1 MSKSGVN
8 RVVWNRPI
16 FSSSSSSNFSQ
27 NSSSNSNSTASLSR
41 KSNITSTNSTP
52 YELNYLRNQK
62 NVPTERVPFLA
73 VARSLGDLWSY
84 DTQHD
89 EFIVSPVPDTFCFE
103 IDPRYHKCLILATD
117 GLWNVL
123 KSSES
128 VELVRQTDRETER
141 LVSKRSNNNN
151 TSQVQPFIN
160 PSQRLV
166 QTAIQKCCEKMIR
179 ADNTS
184 CITIMIDQ
192 PPEYNNTHLNST
204 HISRNRTF
212 NDFSC
217 NDFDDEDD
225 DEFNSDFDDEEED
238 DSDDI
243 NVTYRRRNRSMRS
256 VINDDNKSEMFNTP
270 LNNDK
275 RSRSLISV
283 RRRHWSASSNRSSS
297 ASSTIASS
305 STNNTKKFVNVEP
318 RTRSSRNYHDMNKSA
333 SANSIYSMDQLNSNK
348 KIFQSINNNNNNNNN
363 NAKNGNNVSIK
374 QKTTNLNTST
384 LSKISKNLRKSLNDL
399 YTSKQQTRP
408 KLPQSS
414 TSSNIKEEQKENEDN
429 KNIVNKKIESPT
441 SNKNRYTKRL
451 KRLKNRLIQTKN
463 NIFNRKQTA
472 KKTSPSSNKETTSN
486 LNKLK
491 SISSPH
497 INKSDFKYKLNISSI
512 DLNSDDIDHYND
524 IDMSSSTTSNQT
536 NRSFVNSVKS
546 YLKRNRSRN
555 KLGDQSCNFLNSTNI
570 NQLSQLQQQQQ
581 QQQQHPSQPLHAS
594 NKRPKFY

>member
-8 RVVWNRPI
+8 RVVWNRPV
-16 FSSSSSSNFSQ
+16 FSSSSSSNFSHE
-27 NSSSNSNSTASLSR
+27 NSSSTNSTTSLSR
-41 KSNITSTNSTP
+41 KSITTTNSTP

-128 VELVRQTDRETER
+128 ADLVRQTDRETER

-192 PPEYNNTHLNST
+192 PPEYNTHLNST
-204 HISRNRTF
+204 HISRNKTF

-217 NDFDDEDD
+217 NDFEDD
-225 DEFNSDFDDEEED
+225 DEFNSDFDEEEEEN
-238 DSDDI
+238 DSDDV
-243 NVTYRRRNRSMRS
+243 NTTYRRRNRSMRS
-256 VINDDNKSEMFNTP
+256 VINEDNKSEIFNTP

-275 RSRSLISV
+275 RSRSLTSV

-305 STNNTKKFVNVEP
+305 SNNNTKKFVNVEP
-318 RTRSSRNYHDMNKSA
+318 RNRSSRNYCDMNKSA
-333 SANSIYSMDQLNSNK
+333 SANSIYSMDPLHNNK
-348 KIFQSINNNNNNNNN
+348 KIFQTINNNSNNNNNNNNN
-363 NAKNGNNVSIK
+363 TYNSVSIK
-374 QKTTNLNTST
+374 KTTNLNTSAI
-384 LSKISKNLRKSLNDL
+384 SKISKNLRKSLNDL
-399 YTSKQQTRP
+399 YTSKPSKP
-408 KLPQSS
+408 KIPQSS
-414 TSSNIKEEQKENEDN
+414 TSSNIKEEQKENEGN
-429 KNIVNKKIESPT
+429 KNNKKIESPT
-441 SNKNRYTKRL
+441 NKNRYTKRL

-463 NIFNRKQTA
+463 NLFNRKQA
-472 KKTSPSSNKETTSN
+472 GKKTSPSPKDTNN

-570 NQLSQLQQQQQ
+570 NQLSQLQQQ
-581 QQQQHPSQPLHAS
+581 HPPQPMHAS